1 MSSSILR
8 RSRRSAARG
17 FTLVELLIATVAGF
31 IVALSVIALSRDATK
46 TFQEEVRAS
55 QAETA
60 LRLASERLRADIQR
74 AGYMG
79 SANTFTDPY
88 IERGNQATGTF
99 YSGTHPGVEKMLGIY
114 LVNGGSIDAT
124 YANATD
130 VANYSG
136 FNQLNPDT
144 LTISGN
150 LTTSDQY
157 LGNYMAGQG
166 SCGGPRFQFSND
178 DPAVTRLLQQGV
190 VDAFRPARDAAGAPV
205 GTFMAR
211 IYDPSRNRYS
221 IAPVCATSA
230 NGANPGWIDI
240 AGDPFPS
247 VQPGITLTS
256 WVANPVQTVRW
267 RIRRP
272 PNDANM
278 DPPRF
283 ANGRFELVREW
294 LDATIDPT
302 SKNLSVG
309 MPEVVAEYAVDLKIA
324 FSGETDI
331 STHATASNDFE
342 KATTLNEQWT
352 APAARITAIPAGL
365 APQRIRSVRFR
376 LATRASLPDR
386 DLNIPGVFGTP
397 GGSNYIYRYCFD
409 ASCTTNLA
417 RVRTF
422 VGEVALV
429 NQAKVF

>member
-1 MSSSILR
+1 
-8 RSRRSAARG
+8 
-17 FTLVELLIATVAGF
+17 VELLIATVAGF

-99 YSGTHPGVEKMLGIY
+99 YSGTHPGIEKMLGIY
-114 LVNGGSIDAT
+114 LVNGGSVDVT
-124 YANATD
+124 YTNGSD
-130 VANYSG
+130 VASYSG

-144 LTISGN
+144 LTLSGN

-178 DPAVTRLLQQGV
+178 DPAVARLLQQGV
-190 VDAFRPARDAAGAPV
+190 VDAFRPARDAAGTPV

-230 NGANPGWIDI
+230 AGVTPGWIDI
-240 AGDPFPS
+240 AGDPFPA

-272 PNDANM
+272 PNDVNM

-331 STHATASNDFE
+331 STHATASNDFD
-342 KATTLNEQWT
+342 KAAGNELWT
-352 APAARITAIPAGL
+352 SPAARIVAIPAGV

-386 DLNIPGVFGTP
+386 DLNIAPVFGT
-397 GGSNYIYRYCFD
+397 GANASNYIYRYCFD
-409 ASCTTNLA
+409 ATCTTNLA